1 MNEGATNLAALS
13 SMGPNHSTHTH
24 DEPQAGSRFGGSM
37 SARLVFLSL
46 LVVAT
51 AGCSQ
56 GMTRSMAPAAP
67 RVLQVAPADGA
78 TEVRLD
84 AGVTLDFGVAV
95 DRAVVEN
102 GFRLLSEVDM
112 TGSCPD
118 SSMAAHGSMDAV
130 MNEPVTLAHMDATHA
145 TPGTI
150 SWNGAG
156 TECTFMP
163 DSLMRPQTRYMLHM
177 GSAMMEMMN
186 RMGAAMGGGAMNG
199 SGDMMLHF
207 RTMSD
212 DGHGGHH

>member
-1 MNEGATNLAALS
+1 
-13 SMGPNHSTHTH
+13 
-24 DEPQAGSRFGGSM
+24 M

-46 LVVAT
+46 LVLAT

-56 GMTRSMAPAAP
+56 RTTNSMAPAP
-67 RVLQVAPADGA
+67 SSVLQVVPADGA
-78 TEVRLD
+78 TEIRLD

-95 DRAVVEN
+95 DRAAVES

-118 SSMAAHGSMDAV
+118 SFMAAHGSMDAV
-130 MNEPVTLAHMDATHA
+130 MNEPVTLAHMDAVHA
-145 TPGTI
+145 TPGTF

-156 TECTFMP
+156 TACTFMP

-177 GSAMMEMMN
+177 GSTMLEMMT
-186 RMGAAMGGGAMNG
+186 RMGGSMGGGAMNG